1 MIADKRN
8 SVRPSGNTVK
18 CTIISAALL
27 AVLFTEQLFI
37 SIYKTPMKVEHAKEA
52 SKFQHKLW
60 ENRDL
65 TVQPVII
72 YIYSVWLNVCTCL
85 FFFSNSHS
93 VMEQK
98 LN

>member
-1 MIADKRN
+1 MTKEY

-27 AVLFTEQLFI
+27 VVLFTEQLFI
-37 SIYKTPMKVEHAKEA
+37 SIYQTPMKVEHAEEA

-65 TVQPVII
+65 TVQPL
-72 YIYSVWLNVCTCL
+72 YTDIYSVW
-85 FFFSNSHS
+85 SN
-93 VMEQK
+93 
-98 LN
+98 L